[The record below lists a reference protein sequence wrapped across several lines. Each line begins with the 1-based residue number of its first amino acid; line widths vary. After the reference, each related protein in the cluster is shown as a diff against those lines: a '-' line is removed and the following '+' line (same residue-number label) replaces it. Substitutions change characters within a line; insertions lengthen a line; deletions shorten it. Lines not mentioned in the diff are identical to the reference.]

1 MFPKLLN
8 ASKINVLSLLWL
20 VVHLLPLTNADLFTD
35 CDHVIHI
42 KEGYSFLESP
52 YFPDTYPPHSSCR
65 YKIVAPLDYEISVNC
80 TLHIDQGYKGCSTEY
95 LYFGH
100 DGDIHLRDSEQFCG
114 RGSFLRRSLYR
125 SVVLAY
131 VSYGSWGRF
140 QCQLFAT
147 PQPCD
152 CGWSINTRIVN
163 GKEARINE
171 YPNVVALKDVTSMQA
186 SFCVG
191 TIISHRCVLTAAHC
205 IDHQPR
211 AANLLILAGDHNIQ
225 RTEETKYSAQYSVQE
240 IIRHPEYQA
249 NTVQNDIALLI
260 TTVDIEWS
268 RGVGPICLPSFA
280 AKDLSF
286 ALKYVDIV
294 GWGTLHFAGAM
305 SDTLQKITL
314 MVIEN
319 EPCQKAY
326 ENISTISSSQM
337 CTFDYTGN
345 NRDSCQ
351 YDSGGPLIL
360 RQDRQFLLGL
370 VSFGTACG
378 AEKYLVGVNTRVGFF
393 LPWIYKYAG
402 RSICPINMNLKRI

>member
-1 MFPKLLN
+1 FTDFLSV
-8 ASKINVLSLLWL
+8 AVLSLLWL
-20 VVHLLPLTNADLFTD
+20 VVHLLPLTNGDLFTD

-80 TLHIDQGYKGCSTEY
+80 TLHIDQGYKGCSTEF

-152 CGWSINTRIVN
+152 CGWSINTRVVN

-211 AANLLILAGDHNIQ
+211 AANLIILAGDHYIQ

-370 VSFGTACG
+370 VSFGTDCG
-378 AEKYLVGVNTRVGFF
+378 AEKYSVGVNTRVGFF